1 MEWSI
6 SIFMDHPAQTWRKK
20 VKVMEP
26 RRIYQGQNEL
36 KVMRKSQRNHWNH
49 VCYHLLTRSRHQ
61 HLSISPTYLDMAQ
74 GKSAISKKKPPKSQ
88 GGVKKKQGRTKKG
101 LKKQVKPKKT
111 DQIISK
117 GVSRRDFEHY
127 GRKKQ
132 HTVTD

>member
-1 MEWSI
+1 
-6 SIFMDHPAQTWRKK
+6 
-20 VKVMEP
+20 MEP